1 MIMANVLNVVLGLVV
16 AVIVISSVA
25 IPIIKGT
32 NTTGWTTTETSI
44 FSNVTVMLVL
54 GLFILAAGIGVGRI
68 GG

>member
-25 IPIIKGT
+25 VPIINDT
-32 NTTGWTTTETSI
+32 NTTGWSTTERSI
-44 FSNVTVMLVL
+44 FGNINVMLIL

>member
-1 MIMANVLNVVLGLVV
+1 MANVLNVVLGLVV

-25 IPIIKGT
+25 IPIVNDT
-32 NTTGWTTTETSI
+32 NTTGWSSTETSI
-44 FSNVTVMLVL
+44 FGNIPVMLVL